1 MVWQYLLRKNI
12 WISIQLALRT
22 HCSASVD
29 SMNQKQNLQDL
40 GPTMKLEHPGILASV
55 GDPGTS
61 TPRILKD
68 EYVYTPHDP
77 EFYS

>member
-1 MVWQYLLRKNI
+1 
-12 WISIQLALRT
+12 
-22 HCSASVD
+22 
-29 SMNQKQNLQDL
+29 MNQKQNLQDL

-68 EYVYTPHDP
+68 EYVYMPHDP